1 MVTQTKTEA
10 RFEDIQKMTK
20 GLLSKPI
27 TKMTTQE
34 LSILPVALTFGDTFY
49 RKEHEVEINV
59 RDLHGKHSAKS
70 LTHLCDMLCVV
81 ESYNSY
87 DPKTVCDV
95 LEEHKDFINF
105 DETSFGREYS
115 PVLYLS
121 LKNTTAKMGQ
131 TSSWKRRKPWQK
143 TYEKSASVTNFSG
156 VFLALQ
162 MVILMKT
169 YHSRCGALCEMVK
182 KSLGTKKKHST
193 TSASSE
199 FGGINKMT
207 GYSRHLK
214 FLNEF
219 QQRSNKPCTK

>member
-121 LKNTTAKMGQ
+121 LKQYYGEDGPNIFMEKAKALAKDLREICECDELQWCVFSTPNGNFNEDLPLKMWGPVRDGEKIIGYEEK
-131 TSSWKRRKPWQK
+131 TFDHFRKFRVWWD
-143 TYEKSASVTNFSG
+143 
-156 VFLALQ
+156 
-162 MVILMKT
+162 
-169 YHSRCGALCEMVK
+169 
-182 KSLGTKKKHST
+182 
-193 TSASSE
+193 
-199 FGGINKMT
+199 
-207 GYSRHLK
+207 
-214 FLNEF
+214 
-219 QQRSNKPCTK
+219 